1 MDKIKEKLLADLAK
15 ANKTRKLSMAIKFGF
30 TTVEEFKD
38 YLQSNIV
45 IESQVCL
52 PPKPTIHNVF
62 LLDASGSMNGI
73 KYNNG
78 KSGIMSLVKSIKEDK
93 ATNNTITVIELT
105 TKAPNRISKIHCYLT
120 KDFSES
126 SFVGASGGTPL
137 YKALGEII
145 DRLLT
150 DPSIK
155 REDKILL
162 NVTTDGDDTEGFGE
176 YRTLPQTIKNIQE
189 NHNFTITFVGTKVD
203 VDSIKDK
210 LSLDDSNVLVHDN
223 TGKGIEDA
231 YFTTVSARVT
241 YSSNVAEGKDVTLGF
256 YKKLI

>member
-15 ANKTRKLSMAIKFGF
+15 ANKNRKLSMAIKFGF

-62 LLDASGSMNGI
+62 VLDASGSMSGSKYKNGMA
-73 KYNNG
+73 
-78 KSGIMSLVKSIKEDK
+78 GIMALINSIREDK
-93 ATNNTITVIELT
+93 LTNNTITVIELT
-105 TKAPNRISKIHCYLT
+105 TNAPDRVSYTHCYLD
-120 KDFSES
+120 KDFSECK
-126 SFVGASGGTPL
+126 FTRANGGTPL
-137 YKALGEII
+137 YKALGKII
-145 DRLLT
+145 DTLLL

-155 REDKILL
+155 STDKVLL

-176 YRTLPQTIKNIQE
+176 YPNLPQLIKKIQKD
-189 NHNFTITFVGTKVD
+189 NNFTVTFIGTVQD
-203 VDSIKDK
+203 VNSIKGK
-210 LSLDDSNVLVHDN
+210 LSLDESNVLVHDN
-223 TGKGIEDA
+223 TGKGIEIA
-231 YFTTVSARVT
+231 YIKTVSARET
-241 YSSNVAEGKDVTLGF
+241 YSNNVAEGKDVTLGF